1 MSRLSSRLRGTF
13 RLIFQFMNQTMQNQA
28 TLVTVLDYVRWA
40 ASRFAAEGLSYGQG
54 TNNALD
60 DAAALVLKTLHLPY
74 NLAIDYWQGA
84 LTSNERQLVSAAIGR
99 RIESRLP
106 VAYLTHESIFAGLE
120 FYVDQRVL
128 IPRSPI
134 AELIQ
139 EQFAPWLDPESVT
152 RILDLCTGSGC
163 IAIAAAHYFA
173 NAVVD
178 AVDVSEQALQVAV
191 INRRKHGLEQDVM
204 LIQSDLFQAL
214 PDDRYDLIISNPPY
228 VAEAVWQA
236 LPEEFKHEPA
246 IGFKGGEDGLD
257 LVIKILREAPHYL
270 AEHGVLVVE
279 VGASARTLQRRFP
292 QVPFHWLEFE
302 HGSDGVFL
310 LTAEQL
316 ATYHDYF

>member
-1 MSRLSSRLRGTF
+1 
-13 RLIFQFMNQTMQNQA
+13 MNNQSPEQA
-28 TLVTVLDYVRWA
+28 GLVSVLDYVRWA
-40 ASRFAAEGLSYGQG
+40 VSRFNAEGLSYGQG

-60 DAAALVLKTLHLPY
+60 DAAALVLKTLYLPY

-84 LTSNERQLVSAAIGR
+84 LTTSERQAVSAVIEQ
-99 RIESRLP
+99 RIDSRLP
-106 VAYLTHESIFAGLE
+106 VAYLTHESVFAGLE

-139 EQFAPWLDPESVT
+139 EQFAPWLDSERVT

-173 NAVVD
+173 NARVD
-178 AVDVSEQALQVAV
+178 AVDVSEQALQVAE
-191 INRRKHGLEQDVM
+191 INRQKHGLEQDVN

-214 PDDRYDLIISNPPY
+214 PDDRYDLIVSNPPY

-246 IGFKGGEDGLD
+246 LGFKGGEDGLD
-257 LVIKILREAPHYL
+257 LVLRILHEAPRYL

-302 HGSDGVFL
+302 HGGDGVFL